1 MKKSISISCALLLL
15 IAAPFTACKKG
26 LDYKP
31 KYGLNTETVY
41 NDPENYIHVLAKLYG
56 SFVLTG
62 NKGPS
67 GEADITGFD
76 EGASGYVRVLWNL
89 QELTTDE
96 AVCGWA
102 DPGIPELNN
111 MTWSSDN
118 IWVKYMYYR
127 IYFTIPLCNEFIR
140 ESADDKLD
148 EHGFGDADKS
158 KIRAYR
164 AEARFIRALA
174 YYHAIDFFGTGPFV
188 TEDDL
193 AGSFFPEQASRAELF
208 AYVES
213 ELLALSSDN
222 DMAGARQNEYGR
234 ADKAAVWT
242 LLAKLY
248 LNAEVYTGQ
257 NRYAAVIPLCEK
269 IIGSGFSLE
278 TQYKNLFL
286 ADNHKSQEIIFP
298 ITSDGKNTQTYGCT
312 TFLVHAA
319 IGGSMTASAFGVNSG
334 WAGLRSTKNLVN
346 LFTDTLPSDTAAGH
360 LDSRYLFY
368 KKGQKKEITLIP
380 TFTHGY
386 AVAKYRNMTSTGVKG
401 SDASGNFVDTDFP
414 MFRLADV
421 YLMYAEVAARGA
433 GGDAGL
439 ATNYLN
445 ALRERAYG
453 NSSGNITT
461 ADLTTDFI
469 LNERAKE
476 LHWEATRR
484 TDLIR
489 FGKFTDGGYVWPF
502 KGGVVAGAGV
512 AGFYNLFPIPNSDIV
527 ANPNLTQNP
536 GY

>member
-1 MKKSISISCALLLL
+1 MKKSISITLALLLL
-15 IAAPFTACKKG
+15 LAVPFSACKKG

-62 NKGPS
+62 NKGPA
-67 GEADITGFD
+67 GTPDITGFD

-89 QELTTDE
+89 QELPTDE
-96 AVCGWA
+96 AVCGWG
-102 DPGIPELNN
+102 DPGIPELHN

-118 IWVKYMYYR
+118 VWVKYLYYR

-140 ESADDKLD
+140 ESSDSKLD
-148 EHGFGDADKS
+148 ERGFSDSDKN

-164 AEARFIRALA
+164 AEARFVRALA

-193 AGSFFPEQASRAELF
+193 AGSFYPKQASRTELYN
-208 AYVES
+208 YVES

-222 DMAGARQNEYGR
+222 DMAGPQQNEYGR

-248 LNAEVYTGQ
+248 LNAQVYIGQ
-257 NRYAAVIPLCEK
+257 AHYAEARTYCER
-269 IIGSGFSLE
+269 IINEGGFTLE
-278 TQYKNLFL
+278 PSYKNLFL
-286 ADNHKSQEIIFP
+286 ADNHKSNEIIFP

-319 IGGSMTASAFGVNSG
+319 IGGSMPAATFGVNSG
-334 WAGLRSTKNLVN
+334 WAGLRTTKNLVN
-346 LFTDTLPSDTAAGH
+346 LFTDTLPSDTVAGH

-368 KKGQKKEITLIP
+368 KKGQKKEITTIA
-380 TFTHGY
+380 TFTNGY
-386 AVAKYRNMTSTGVKG
+386 AIGKYKNMTSAGVKG

-421 YLMYAEVAARGA
+421 YLMYAEADLRQNGAASGTSL
-433 GGDAGL
+433 GYINL
-439 ATNYLN
+439 
-445 ALRERAYG
+445 LRQRAYG
-453 NSSGNITT
+453 NNSGDVASI
-461 ADLTTDFI
+461 DLDFI

-476 LHWEATRR
+476 LHWEGTRR

-489 FGKFTDGGYVWPF
+489 YGKFTDGSYIWPF
-502 KGGVVAGAGV
+502 KGGVAGGAGV
-512 AGFYNLFPIPNSDIV
+512 ASYFNLYPIPNSDIV